1 MATPNLISPFKKE
14 LYVYKDCQDK
24 DFPKHILSFLRE
36 NVKIK
41 DWKEEKYHDI
51 FGKFKVSFCYFF
63 FFTSKQLT
71 DPHLLISYIRK
82 GYPPL

>member
-41 DWKEEKYHDI
+41 D
-51 FGKFKVSFCYFF
+51 
-63 FFTSKQLT
+63 
-71 DPHLLISYIRK
+71 
-82 GYPPL
+82 